1 MEYSGTRFTQEIK
14 TQGTCPGR
22 ESDLSQCLGEKQKQR
37 VVFKKKKRSGSRGSR
52 QVFRFRDSLRVRG
65 RLVANTKKFW
75 LSRQPFDQM
84 SGGFFGH

>member
-37 VVFKKKKRSGSRGSR
+37 VVFKKKSRSRGCR
-52 QVFRFRDSLRVRG
+52 QVFRFRDSLRVMPR
-65 RLVANTKKFW
+65 KKKVEPEND
-75 LSRQPFDQM
+75 L
-84 SGGFFGH
+84 